1 MNREIIHLD
10 MDAFF
15 ASVEQLRRPEL
26 RGKPVLVGG
35 HPDRRGVVSTCSYE
49 ARKFGVHSGMATRT
63 ALRLCPEAEL
73 IAPDFRRY
81 SRISRRVMRILGE
94 YTPRLE
100 AVSIDEAYLD
110 VTGRAPDGAVV
121 LAETI
126 RARIHAETGLTAS
139 AGVAPNKFLAKLAS
153 DFRKPDGLT
162 EITAENAQEFI
173 DALPIGKFHGIGEV
187 TAAKLRRMNVRTGA
201 DLRRLPRE
209 TLRAAFG
216 KTGDYYYYC
225 VRGIDDRPVE
235 EHGDPKSLS
244 REVTL
249 YEDWTDLRRIRVM
262 VRILSRKVV
271 RRVRER
277 GFFAKTVT
285 VKLKYADFRSV
296 SRTVALPAGNPT
308 GEEVGEIAVNL
319 LMRTEAGVTPV
330 RLIGVGL
337 GGLSHDAE
345 PEFEQLELNLA

>member
-1 MNREIIHLD
+1 

-15 ASVEQLRRPEL
+15 ASVEQLHRPEL
-26 RGKPVLVGG
+26 RGKPLIVGG
-35 HPDRRGVVSTCSYE
+35 HPKRRGVVSTCSYE
-49 ARKFGVHSGMATRT
+49 ARKYGIHSGMPTRT
-63 ALRLCPEAEL
+63 ALRLCPQVE
-73 IAPDFRRY
+73 IISPDFRRY
-81 SRISRRVMRILGE
+81 SRISRQIMRILNE
-94 YTPRLE
+94 YTPRVE

-110 VTGRAPDGAVV
+110 VTGRAPDGAAA

-126 RARIHAETGLTAS
+126 RDRIRRETGLTAS

-162 EITAENAQEFI
+162 EITPENAQDFI

-187 TAAKLRRMNVRTGA
+187 TAAKLKRMNVRCGA

-249 YEDWTDLRRIRVM
+249 YEDCLDLRRIRVM

-271 RRVRER
+271 RRTREH

-285 VKLKYADFRSV
+285 LKLKYADFRSV
-296 SRTVALPAGNPT
+296 SRTIALPGTAES
-308 GEEVGEIAVNL
+308 GEEVGEVAVGL
-319 LMRTEAGVTPV
+319 LARTEAGSTPV

-337 GGLSHDAE
+337 GGLSQDAE
-345 PEFEQLELNLA
+345 PEFEQLELALE

>member
-1 MNREIIHLD
+1 MRKIIHVD

-15 ASVEQLRRPEL
+15 ASVEQLHRPEL
-26 RGKPVLVGG
+26 RGKPLIVGG
-35 HPDRRGVVSTCSYE
+35 HPKRRGVVSTCSYE
-49 ARKFGVHSGMATRT
+49 ARKYGIHSGMPTRT
-63 ALRLCPEAEL
+63 ALRLCPQVEL
-73 IAPDFRRY
+73 ISPDFRRY
-81 SRISRRVMRILGE
+81 SRISRQIMRILGE
-94 YTPRLE
+94 YTPRVE

-110 VTGRAPDGAVV
+110 VTGRAPDGAAA

-126 RARIHAETGLTAS
+126 RDRIRKETGLTAS

-162 EITAENAQEFI
+162 EITPENAQDFI

-187 TAAKLRRMNVRTGA
+187 TAAKLSRMNVRCGA

-249 YEDWTDLRRIRVM
+249 YEDCLDLRRIRVM

-271 RRVRER
+271 RRTREH

-285 VKLKYADFRSV
+285 LKLKYADFRSV
-296 SRTVALPAGNPT
+296 SRTIALPGTAES
-308 GEEVGEIAVNL
+308 GEEVGEVAVGL
-319 LMRTEAGVTPV
+319 LARTEAGSTPV

-337 GGLSHDAE
+337 GGLSQDAE
-345 PEFEQLELNLA
+345 PEFEQLELALE

>member
-15 ASVEQLRRPEL
+15 ASIEQLRRPEL
-26 RGKPVLVGG
+26 RGRPLIVGG
-35 HPDRRGVVSTCSYE
+35 HPKRRGVVSTCSYE
-49 ARKFGVHSGMATRT
+49 ARKFGIHSGMPTRT
-63 ALRLCPEAEL
+63 AMRLCPEVEVIL
-73 IAPDFRRY
+73 PDFRCY
-81 SRISRRVMRILGE
+81 SRISRRIMRILGE
-94 YTPRLE
+94 YTPRIE

-110 VTGRAPDGAVV
+110 VTGRAPDGAAE

-126 RARIHAETGLTAS
+126 RKRIRSETGLTAS

-153 DFRKPDGLT
+153 DFHKPDGLT
-162 EITAENAQEFI
+162 VITPENAQGFI

-235 EHGDPKSLS
+235 DHGDPKSLS

-249 YEDWTDLRRIRVM
+249 YEDWSDLRRIRVM

-271 RRVRER
+271 RRVREH
-277 GFFAKTVT
+277 GFFARNVT
-285 VKLKYADFRSV
+285 LKLKYSDFRSV
-296 SRTVALPAGNPT
+296 SRTIALPGT
-308 GEEVGEIAVNL
+308 GLSGEEVGSIAVDL
-319 LMRTEAGVTPV
+319 LARTEAGSTPV

-337 GGLSHDAE
+337 GGLSPDAE
-345 PEFEQLELNLA
+345 PEFEQLEFELE